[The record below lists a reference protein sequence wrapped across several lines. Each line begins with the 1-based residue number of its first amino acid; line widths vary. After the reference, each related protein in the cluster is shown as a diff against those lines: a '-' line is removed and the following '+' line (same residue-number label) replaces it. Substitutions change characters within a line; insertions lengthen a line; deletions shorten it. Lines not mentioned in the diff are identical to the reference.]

1 MTKIKKLFLSLIY
14 NTIKISGNKK
24 SLNFLGFLS
33 SIEAVFFPIPPDIFL
48 IPIVLSKKYNWFF
61 LAVFTTFF
69 SILGGVLGYLIGAFL
84 WDFLGV
90 YIIELYGGTDKIS
103 YLKNL
108 FQKYGWIIILVA
120 GFTPL
125 PYKIF
130 TLGSGLLYF
139 NFFLFLL
146 CSIIS
151 RGLRF
156 IFLAYLVNKY
166 GHESIKLL
174 EKYFGQLTILV
185 ALIVIL
191 LLYLL
196 IK

>member
-1 MTKIKKLFLSLIY
+1 M
-14 NTIKISGNKK
+14 
-24 SLNFLGFLS
+24 
-33 SIEAVFFPIPPDIFL
+33 
-48 IPIVLSKKYNWFF
+48 
-61 LAVFTTFF
+61 
-69 SILGGVLGYLIGAFL
+69 GGVLGYLIGAFL

-90 YIIELYGGTDKIS
+90 YIIELYGGTDKIN
-103 YLKNL
+103 YLKDL
-108 FQKYGWIIILVA
+108 FQEYGWIIILVA

-151 RGLRF
+151 RGMRF

-166 GHESIKLL
+166 GHKSIKLL

-185 ALIVIL
+185 ALILIL